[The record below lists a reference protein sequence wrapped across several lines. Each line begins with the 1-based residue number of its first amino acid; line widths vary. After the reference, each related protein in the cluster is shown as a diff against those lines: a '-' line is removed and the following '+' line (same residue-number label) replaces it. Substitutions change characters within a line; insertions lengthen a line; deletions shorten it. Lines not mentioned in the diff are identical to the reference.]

1 MDVFRTRTR
10 VGGGGGRRD
19 RTHLDVV
26 VHDRGVTPAVT
37 ARAVPPSGAPTRS
50 GSAHHAGGGKVC
62 FRGGEEKRGRVF
74 FLDAC
79 TAATA
84 PISVSTRLG
93 SQLVVTFSRVVGFL
107 EPRANSSKSNKYPDN
122 RRARQNRSRATAVWG
137 TRGSFRSRARRDGAR
152 ASSNRAT
159 ETRRAPTRERR
170 EGEPRNVRPTN
181 RVFPTARGFSR
192 ARRVPRAFL
201 APVPPERRPRWR
213 RGRDGTA

>member
-1 MDVFRTRTR
+1 M
-10 VGGGGGRRD
+10 
-19 RTHLDVV
+19 
-26 VHDRGVTPAVT
+26 
-37 ARAVPPSGAPTRS
+37 
-50 GSAHHAGGGKVC
+50 
-62 FRGGEEKRGRVF
+62 
-74 FLDAC
+74 
-79 TAATA
+79 
-84 PISVSTRLG
+84 VSTRLG

-181 RVFPTARGFSR
+181 RVFRRHEASPELAGSPAPSSPPCPLNDGRDGGVAGMVLRSDYDADVRR
-192 ARRVPRAFL
+192 AAEEHRRAGRADARVPRDDA
-201 APVPPERRPRWR
+201 R
-213 RGRDGTA
+213 RGHGAHPRGPEGLQ